1 MTDTSPLISIIIPVY
16 KVEPYLR
23 QCLDSVLAQTYP
35 HWEAICINDGSPD
48 NCGAILDEYAAKDSR
63 FIVIHQENQGVSVAR
78 NRGLEIMQ
86 GKYVTFIDP
95 DDWIEHDTLEHIYN
109 ATKVG
114 NAELIQF
121 GRVNH
126 EPDNITLI
134 EYIPGKTFAANHN
147 NYITLP
153 FNINHRND
161 IPTYSA
167 TKAFLTS
174 IIKKNNITYIPK
186 VKIGEDCDFVL
197 QYLASCLNITFINKP
212 LYHYRRGVGVTD
224 SMYNG
229 NIKKED
235 IENLIPMFQITKT
248 YKPNK
253 HLPYQQKRAF
263 YYFKL
268 HALLGSYY
276 SIKVNYK
283 KFKKSNLSK
292 IKLTNFPF
300 NNTISLLIKTYSL
313 SSLKFILK
321 NLKEL
326 IKLHNI

>member
-1 MTDTSPLISIIIPVY
+1 MTNTSPLISIIIPIY

-23 QCLDSVLAQTYP
+23 QCLDSILAQTYP

-78 NRGLEIMQ
+78 NRGLELMQ
-86 GKYVTFIDP
+86 GKYITFIDP
-95 DDWIEHDTLEHIYN
+95 DDWIKHDTLEHIYN

-126 EPDNITLI
+126 EPDNVTLI

-153 FNINHRND
+153 FNINLRND
-161 IPTYSA
+161 IPTYSC
-167 TKAFLTS
+167 TKVFFTS
-174 IIKKNNITYIPK
+174 IIKNNNIKYIPK
-186 VKIGEDCDFVL
+186 VKIGEDYDFVL

-235 IENLIPMFQITKT
+235 IENLIPMHEVTKSYT
-248 YKPNK
+248 PSK
-253 HLPYQQKRAF
+253 HLPNQQKRAF

-283 KFKKSNLSK
+283 KLKKKNTVCLSTP
-292 IKLTNFPF
+292 LFPF
-300 NNTISLLIKTYSL
+300 ITTLKLLIKIRNFNSV
-313 SSLKFILK
+313 KFILK
-321 NLKEL
+321 TLKSILE
-326 IKLHNI
+326 INNI